1 MIKKTITYTDYS
13 GNKREE
19 DFYFNIN
26 KAEAM
31 EMELMEAGGMADM
44 IRRIIKENDPAKL
57 VTIFKNIILKSY
69 GEKSP
74 DGKRFIKSQ
83 ELIDA
88 FTQTEAYSQLFME
101 LSTDADKASEFINGI
116 LSSLSD
122 LKIID
127 NKDSVAQN

>member
-31 EMELMEAGGMADM
+31 EMELMEAGGMGNM

-122 LKIID
+122 LKVID

>member
-31 EMELMEAGGMADM
+31 EMEFMEAGGMVNM

-122 LKIID
+122 LKVID

>member
-122 LKIID
+122 LKMID

>member
-31 EMELMEAGGMADM
+31 EMEFMEAGGMVNM